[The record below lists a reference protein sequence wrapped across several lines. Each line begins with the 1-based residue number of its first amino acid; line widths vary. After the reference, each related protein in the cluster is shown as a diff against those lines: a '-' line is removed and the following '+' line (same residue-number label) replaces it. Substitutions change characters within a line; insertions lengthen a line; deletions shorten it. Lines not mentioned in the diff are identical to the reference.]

1 MNRNDTVERLERA
14 REAAD
19 DPVVEKLIAD
29 SIDDIGAASS
39 APDPYRRR
47 VERFHDDLRENGD
60 EDYLTVLADRFEAE
74 DLPVTG
80 DTPVPV
86 ADHLAE
92 VYAERNRLFWAAF
105 LAEETGEVASALT
118 SGETAEEFKD
128 EVGDVLV
135 LCFAI
140 ADCFDFPMLEVFD
153 RVMDDNED
161 KPKRQEGTGK
171 LPRESRGEW
180 RNSDG

>member
-14 REAAD
+14 YEAAASPEAKANIEAAIED
-19 DPVVEKLIAD
+19 VE
-29 SIDDIGAASS
+29 AAAS
-39 APDPYRRR
+39 APDPYGRR
-47 VERFHDDLRENGD
+47 VRRFHDDLRENGD

-140 ADCFDFPMLEVFD
+140 ADCFDFPMWEVFD
-153 RVMDDNED
+153 RVMDENED

-180 RNSDG
+180 RDADG